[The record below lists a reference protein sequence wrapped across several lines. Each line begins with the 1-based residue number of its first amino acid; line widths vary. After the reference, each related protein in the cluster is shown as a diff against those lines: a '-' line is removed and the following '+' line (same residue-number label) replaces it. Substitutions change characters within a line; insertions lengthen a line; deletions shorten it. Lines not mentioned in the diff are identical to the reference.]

1 MNNKKIGSI
10 VITIVGILMIILSW
24 LYYGKFSFVV
34 GGLGIALIGIS
45 IELYLKN
52 KKDTTTEN
60 GKSRNMIDMYD
71 ERTVLINAKS
81 GEIVNYIMDFC
92 TIIALIVAKLLNV
105 SIVGMVIILSLIII
119 RLIIS
124 PIVKN
129 YYEKRV

>member
-1 MNNKKIGSI
+1 MKNKKCI
-10 VITIVGILMIILSW
+10 VITIVGMLMIILSW
-24 LYYGKFSFVV
+24 IYYGKFSFVID
-34 GGLGIALIGIS
+34 GLGIALIGIS

-52 KKDTTTEN
+52 EKDSTTDK
-60 GKSRNMIDMYD
+60 GKSRNMIDMHD

-105 SIVGMVIILSLIII
+105 SMVGMVIILSLIII
-119 RLIIS
+119 RLTIS